1 MTNLELIYMATL
13 LGTQDLLGFFLLRT
27 EFSSSTMVIQYPSEH
42 WSLIILSTLDEFK
55 VLIKY
60 YVTEECKLLFWI

>member
-42 WSLIILSTLDEFK
+42 WSLIILSTQFK